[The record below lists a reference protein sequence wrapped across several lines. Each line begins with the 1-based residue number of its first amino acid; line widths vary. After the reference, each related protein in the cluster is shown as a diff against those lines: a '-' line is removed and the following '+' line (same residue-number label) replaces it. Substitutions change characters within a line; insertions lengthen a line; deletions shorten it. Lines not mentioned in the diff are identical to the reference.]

1 MAIELNHTIVAV
13 RDKRS
18 AATFLTDL
26 LGLPAPTP
34 FGRFLVVT
42 LNNGVSLDFMDTS
55 DDIRPQHYAF
65 LVSETEFD
73 KIFGRIRAQGLQYWA
88 DPFHQQPGEINTRD
102 GGRGVYFDDPDG
114 HVLELLTRPYGSG
127 SGS

>member
-1 MAIELNHTIVAV
+1 MAIELNHTIVAA

-34 FGRFLVVT
+34 FGPFLVVT

-102 GGRGVYFDDPDG
+102 GGRGVYFDDFDG

>member
-1 MAIELNHTIVAV
+1 
-13 RDKRS
+13 
-18 AATFLTDL
+18 
-26 LGLPAPTP
+26 
-34 FGRFLVVT
+34 
-42 LNNGVSLDFMDTS
+42 
-55 DDIRPQHYAF
+55 
-65 LVSETEFD
+65 
-73 KIFGRIRAQGLQYWA
+73 LQYWA

>member
-1 MAIELNHTIVAV
+1 MAIELNHTIVAA
-13 RDKRS
+13 RDKLS

-34 FGRFLVVT
+34 FGPFLVVT

-55 DDIRPQHYAF
+55 DDIRSQHYAF
-65 LVSETEFD
+65 LVTETEFD

-88 DPFHQQPGEINTRD
+88 DPFHQQPGKINTRD